1 MLTGFILAAGF
12 GTRLR
17 PLSDHI
23 PKALTTVCGKPL
35 LQRSLEFYRQNNITR
50 IGVNTHHFPERLES
64 FRRTSKIDFELF
76 HEKDKIRGTGGAL
89 YFARDFLAGSE
100 TFFVSNVDII
110 AQIDLNALYEQFLS
124 YDCSAA
130 LVAVPCGAEGSI
142 RYDRKTKSYGG
153 AFADP
158 SATGDC
164 GDFIGMAFYKKEFL
178 QCVEKEDFS
187 ILPVWARAL
196 KMGHAVKVIEAN
208 DIYWKDAGTPRAF
221 AQIHFDVLGKRL
233 ALSTSPDLV
242 IDFDKKRAYPR
253 AYSPEENSALGSNV
267 WCEAESIPKG
277 ILIEKS
283 VIMKDAVV
291 PLKGPINNMILTPWG
306 EIKID

>member
-1 MLTGFILAAGF
+1 MLTGYILAAGF

-35 LQRSLEFYRQNNITR
+35 LERSLEFYRQNNINR
-50 IGVNTHHFPERLES
+50 IGVNAHHFPERLES
-64 FRRTSKIDFELF
+64 FRRTSNIPFELF

-89 YFARDFLAGSE
+89 FYARDFLASSE

-110 AQIDLNALYEQFLS
+110 AQIDLNTLYEQFLS

-130 LVAVPCGAEGSI
+130 LIAVARRAEGSI

-178 QCVEKEDFS
+178 QCVEKDDFS
-187 ILPVWARAL
+187 ILPVWTRAL
-196 KMGHAVKVIEAN
+196 KMGHAVKVIEAR
-208 DIYWKDAGTPRAF
+208 DIYWKDAGTPRTL

-233 ALSTSPDLV
+233 ALSTPLDLV
-242 IDFDKKRAYPR
+242 IDFDKRRAYPR
-253 AYSPEENSALGSNV
+253 AYSPEENSALGSDV

-283 VIMKDAVV
+283 VIMKDAEI
-291 PLKGPINNMILTPWG
+291 PLKGPINNTILTPWG
-306 EIKID
+306 AIKID